1 LLFAIFTLA
10 GEYLLNFKTRHLQ
23 MSAKVKILSTLQIK
37 QKISR
42 LAFQVYENNFSEK
55 EILVVGIDGN
65 GYKVAQQLF
74 DKLKEISP
82 LKLKLGKITLNKEK
96 PWDGEPKVDFT
107 EKDFVNKTVVLVDDV
122 LNSGKTLMYAV
133 KLFLDKPV
141 KKINTVILVD
151 RSHTRFP
158 VKADYVGLTL
168 STTLQERI
176 EADFSAKQKEAVY
189 LI

>member
-1 LLFAIFTLA
+1 M
-10 GEYLLNFKTRHLQ
+10 TR
-23 MSAKVKILSTLQIK
+23 VKILDTVQIR
-37 QKISR
+37 QKLNR
-42 LAFQVYENNFSEK
+42 LAYEVYENNFDEK
-55 EILVVGIDGN
+55 ELLVVGIDGN
-65 GYKVAQQLF
+65 GYKVAQHICE
-74 DKLKEISP
+74 KLKKISTHKMS
-82 LKLKLGKITLNKEK
+82 LDKDE
-96 PWDGEPKVDFT
+96 PWVGEPVVDFD
-107 EKDFVNKTVVLVDDV
+107 EKAYVNKTIILVDDV

-133 KLFLDKPV
+133 RLFLEKPV

-176 EADFSAKQKEAVY
+176 EADFSKKEKEAVY

>member
-1 LLFAIFTLA
+1 M
-10 GEYLLNFKTRHLQ
+10 TR
-23 MSAKVKILSTLQIK
+23 VKILDTVQIR
-37 QKISR
+37 QKLNR
-42 LAFQVYENNFSEK
+42 LAFQVYENNFDEK
-55 EILVVGIDGN
+55 EMLVVGIEGN
-65 GYKVAQQLF
+65 GYKFAAQLGA
-74 DKLKEISP
+74 KLAEISGI
-82 LKLKLGKITLNKEK
+82 KINMGKITLDKAE
-96 PWDGEPKVDFT
+96 PWKGEPKIDFN
-107 EKDFVNKTVVLVDDV
+107 EKQFVNKTIILVDDV

-133 KLFLDKPV
+133 RLFLDKPV

-176 EADFSAKQKEAVY
+176 EADFSKGKKEAVY

>member
-1 LLFAIFTLA
+1 MT
-10 GEYLLNFKTRHLQ
+10 
-23 MSAKVKILSTLQIK
+23 KVKILDTLQIR
-37 QKISR
+37 QKINR
-42 LAFQVYENNFSEK
+42 LAYEVYENNFAEK
-55 EILVVGIDGN
+55 ELLIVGIDGN
-65 GYKVAQQLF
+65 GYKVALQLGE
-74 DKLKEISP
+74 KLKEISGINI
-82 LKLKLGKITLNKEK
+82 KFGKITVNKDK
-96 PWDGEPKVDFT
+96 PWEGEPEVDFK
-107 EKDFVNKTVVLVDDV
+107 EKDFINKTIVLVDDV

-168 STTLQERI
+168 STTLQEHI
-176 EADFSAKQKEAVY
+176 EADFSVKQKEAVY

>member
-1 LLFAIFTLA
+1 
-10 GEYLLNFKTRHLQ
+10 
-23 MSAKVKILSTLQIK
+23 MSEKVKILDTLQIK
-37 QKISR
+37 QKINR
-42 LAFQVYENNFSEK
+42 LAFEVYENNFSEK
-55 EILVVGIDGN
+55 ELFIVGIEGN
-65 GYKVAQQLF
+65 GYKVAQHICK
-74 DKLKEISP
+74 KLEDISHI
-82 LKLKLGKITLNKEK
+82 KVKIGKINVNKDK
-96 PWDGEPKVDFT
+96 PWEGEPEIDFT
-107 EKDFVNKTVVLVDDV
+107 EKDFVNKTIVLVDDV

-168 STTLQERI
+168 STTLQEHI
-176 EADFSAKQKEAVY
+176 EADFSVKNKEAVY